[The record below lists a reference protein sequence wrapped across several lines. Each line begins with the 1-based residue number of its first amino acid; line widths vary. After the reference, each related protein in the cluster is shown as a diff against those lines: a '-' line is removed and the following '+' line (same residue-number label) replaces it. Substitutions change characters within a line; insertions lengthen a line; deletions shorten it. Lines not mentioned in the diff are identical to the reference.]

1 MLSCSVRFFI
11 AQRAIVSHSLFILI
25 RVSMVIKQTLNASGM
40 ARGCADIAPNLQLR
54 VGMCREYSL
63 VRSFS
68 NSLFAYKQP

>member
-1 MLSCSVRFFI
+1 
-11 AQRAIVSHSLFILI
+11 
-25 RVSMVIKQTLNASGM
+25 MVIKQTLKASGM